1 MRGRARSTAR
11 SASIVTSVFPSHEDT
26 GLRPAYYV
34 ARIDRQQTLV
44 QVDERHA
51 GRSGVDLGANGAL
64 SVASVVGA
72 AAYALLQPHIERGLA
87 GEQAEFEL
95 DLPDHGGVIHRV
107 HGNYVPERDQAG
119 TVTGLTAVLWDISA
133 QRHAEQLMSQQQRDM
148 AALVENSPDII
159 ARLDLSMRFLYVN
172 HAVELAFG
180 VQADKVIGRTV
191 AEAGFAPDIATA
203 FDTALRDAI
212 DNRSERRINLQI
224 THSAKLH
231 HYSSRL
237 IPQFDANDALSSV
250 LAITYDVTQRVEAE
264 LERDALLVR
273 EKVARMQA
281 EAAARARDQFL
292 AVVSHELRS
301 PLNGIQSWA
310 HVLESYLDTESP
322 PVRRALAGIKT
333 GVQQQVRLIE
343 DLLDATQL
351 TAGKMQ
357 LVKQP
362 IRLQP
367 VLQSAI
373 SRVSSAADAR
383 HVTIQ
388 ADFGDADG
396 HVIGDA
402 ERLEQVIWNL
412 LSNAVKFSAEHT
424 TVHMTLSNEG
434 GDAIITVRDTG
445 RGIAPEFLPYLF
457 VPFRQA
463 DGSRT
468 RRAGGIGL
476 GLMLVRRLTEMHG
489 GRVVAFSAG
498 EDKGATFS
506 IYLPLEWKKQVEGA
520 FGESIRSD
528 GEQAMV
534 SLEGLSV
541 LLVDDQEE
549 ARDALQVLLEQSGAT
564 VVALDSGVTA
574 VSYLRDID
582 IAARPNV
589 LVCDIA
595 MPLQDGYLTLQ
606 QIRAHEKEHP
616 ALTRLPAIALTA
628 FTQREDKIRVLSS
641 GFQVHLAKP
650 ADAGELISIIDML
663 ARHGADTL
671 FAVEG

>member
-1 MRGRARSTAR
+1 
-11 SASIVTSVFPSHEDT
+11 VTSVFPRHEDT

-44 QVDERHA
+44 QLDERHA
-51 GRSGVDLGANGAL
+51 GRGAVDIGSAGSL
-64 SVASVVGA
+64 SVESAVGP
-72 AAYALLQPHIERGLA
+72 AAYALLRPHIERGLA

-95 DLPDHGGVIHRV
+95 DLPDARGVVHRV
-107 HGNYVPERDQAG
+107 HGNYVPERDDAG
-119 TVTGLTAVLWDISA
+119 AITGLTAVLWDISA
-133 QRHAEQLMSQQQRDM
+133 QRHAEQLMSQHQRDI

-159 ARLDLSMRFLYVN
+159 ARLDLTLRFAYVN

-180 VQADKVIGRTV
+180 VQAERVIGRT
-191 AEAGFAPDIATA
+191 AADAGFPSEIAVPFESA
-203 FDTALRDAI
+203 VRDAI
-212 DNRSERRINLQI
+212 ESRSERRISLQM
-224 THSAKLH
+224 TQHDKLR

-237 IPQFDANDALSSV
+237 IPQFDAADAVTSV

-301 PLNGIQSWA
+301 PLNGIQSWT

-362 IRLQP
+362 IRMQP
-367 VLQSAI
+367 VLQSAV
-373 SRVSSAADAR
+373 SRVSAAAEAR

-388 ADFGDADG
+388 TDFGSADG

-402 ERLEQVIWNL
+402 ERLEQVVWNL
-412 LSNAVKFSAEHT
+412 LSNAVKFSTENS
-424 TVHMTLSNEG
+424 TVHLALRNEG
-434 GDAIITVRDTG
+434 GDAIITVRDAG

-489 GRVVAFSAG
+489 GKVVAFSAG

-506 IYLPLEWKKQVEGA
+506 IYLPLEWKKQVEGT
-520 FGESIRSD
+520 FGESIRAG

-549 ARDALQVLLEQSGAT
+549 ARDALQVLLEQAGAT
-564 VVALDSGVTA
+564 VIALDSGVRA
-574 VSYLRDID
+574 VSYLREID
-582 IAARPNV
+582 AAARPSV
-589 LVCDIA
+589 IVCDIA

-616 ALTRLPAIALTA
+616 SLSRLPAIALTA

>member
-1 MRGRARSTAR
+1 M
-11 SASIVTSVFPSHEDT
+11 TSVFPRDDDN

-34 ARIDRQQTLV
+34 ARIDTRHTLV
-44 QVDERHA
+44 QFDGRYQIKRGA
-51 GRSGVDLGANGAL
+51 GMAPDGAL
-64 SVASVVGA
+64 SVEVAVGA
-72 AAYALLQPHIERGLA
+72 SAYALLRPYIEHGLG
-87 GEQAEFEL
+87 GEQGEFEL
-95 DLPDHGGVIHRV
+95 DLSDDAGTV
-107 HGNYVPERDQAG
+107 HHVRGSYVPERDSAG
-119 TVTGLTAVLWDISA
+119 AVSGLTAVVWDMTA
-133 QRHAEQLMSQQQRDM
+133 QRRAEKRIVQQERDI

-159 ARLDLSMRFLYVN
+159 ARLDLSLRFLYVN
-172 HAVELAFG
+172 NAVELAFG
-180 VQADKVIGRTV
+180 VHADEVIGRTV
-191 AEAGFAPDIATA
+191 AEAGFPGEAAE
-203 FDTALRDAI
+203 ALQAGLLDAI
-212 DNRSERRINLQI
+212 DSRSERRLTLQMS
-224 THSAKLH
+224 HGGKLR
-231 HYSSRL
+231 HYASRL
-237 IPQFDANDALSSV
+237 IPQFDDADALSSV

-281 EAAARARDQFL
+281 EAAARGRDQFL

-301 PLNGIQSWA
+301 PLNGIQSWT

-322 PVRRALAGIKT
+322 PIRRALAGIKT

-367 VLQSAI
+367 VLQSAV
-373 SRVSSAADAR
+373 SRVSAAAEAR
-383 HVTIQ
+383 HVTIET
-388 ADFGDADG
+388 DFGSNDG
-396 HVIGDA
+396 HVVGDA
-402 ERLEQVIWNL
+402 ERLEQVVWNL
-412 LSNAVKFSAEHT
+412 LSNAVKFSAEHAS
-424 TVHMTLSNEG
+424 VHVALRNEG
-434 GDAIITVRDTG
+434 GDAIITVRDSG

-506 IYLPLEWKKQVEGA
+506 VYLPLEWKKQIEGS

-534 SLEGLSV
+534 SLEGVSV

-549 ARDALQVLLEQSGAT
+549 ARDALEVLLKQAGAT
-564 VVALDSGVTA
+564 VVALDSGVKA
-574 VSYLRDID
+574 VAYLRDID
-582 IAARPNV
+582 PASRPKV

-606 QIRAHEKEHP
+606 QIRTHEKEHP
-616 ALTRLPAIALTA
+616 ELAKLPAIALTA

-650 ADAGELISIIDML
+650 ADAGELIAIIDML
-663 ARHGADTL
+663 SRHGAETL

>member
-1 MRGRARSTAR
+1 
-11 SASIVTSVFPSHEDT
+11 VFPRHEDT

-34 ARIDRQQTLV
+34 ARIDRQQVLV
-44 QVDERHA
+44 QLDGRDA
-51 GRSGVDLGANGAL
+51 GRRGMDVGAAGRL
-64 SVASVVGA
+64 SVEAAVGS
-72 AAYALLQPHIERGLA
+72 AAYALLRPHIERGLA

-95 DLPDHGGVIHRV
+95 DLPDDKGVMHRV
-107 HGNYVPERDQAG
+107 HGNYMPERDEAG
-119 TVTGLTAVLWDISA
+119 VVTGLTAVLWDISA
-133 QRHAEQLMSQQQRDM
+133 QRQTEQLMLQHQRDI

-159 ARLDLSMRFLYVN
+159 ARLDLTMRFVYVN

-180 VQADKVIGRTV
+180 VHADKAIGRTV
-191 AEAGFAPDIATA
+191 AEAGFPDDVAGPLELA
-203 FDTALRDAI
+203 AREAI
-212 DNRSERRINLQI
+212 DARAERRIALQL
-224 THSAKLH
+224 TQDDKLR

-237 IPQFDANDALSSV
+237 IPQIDASDAVTSV
-250 LAITYDVTQRVEAE
+250 LVITYDVTQRVEAE

-351 TAGKMQ
+351 SAGKMQ

-373 SRVSSAADAR
+373 ARVASAAEAR

-388 ADFGDADG
+388 ADFGTADG
-396 HVIGDA
+396 HVVGDA
-402 ERLEQVIWNL
+402 ERLEQVVWNL
-412 LSNAVKFSAEHT
+412 LSNAVKFSTEHS
-424 TVHMTLSNEG
+424 TVHLTLTNEG

-489 GRVVAFSAG
+489 GKVVAFSAG
-498 EDKGATFS
+498 EEKGATFS
-506 IYLPLEWKKQVEGA
+506 VYLPLEWKQQVEGS

-549 ARDALQVLLEQSGAT
+549 ARDALQVLLEQAGAT
-564 VVALDSGVTA
+564 VIALDSG
-574 VSYLRDID
+574 
-582 IAARPNV
+582 IAAVNLLREATPESRPNV

-606 QIRAHEKEHP
+606 QIRALEKENP
-616 ALTRLPAIALTA
+616 ALSRLPAIALTA

>member
-1 MRGRARSTAR
+1 M
-11 SASIVTSVFPSHEDT
+11 
-26 GLRPAYYV
+26 RPAYYV
-34 ARIDRQQTLV
+34 ARIDTRHTIV
-44 QVDERHA
+44 QFDERYEI
-51 GRSGVDLGANGAL
+51 RRRLGLPADGAL
-64 SVASVVGA
+64 SVETAVGA
-72 AAYALLQPHIERGLA
+72 SAYALLLPFIERGLA
-87 GEQAEFEL
+87 GEQGEFEL
-95 DLPDHGGVIHRV
+95 DLPDSTGVVHRV
-107 HGNYVPERDQAG
+107 RGNYVPERDASG
-119 TVTGLTAVLWDISA
+119 AVTGLTAVISDVGA
-133 QRHAEQLMSQQQRDM
+133 QRHTEQLMVQQQRDI

-159 ARLDLSMRFLYVN
+159 ARLDLSSRFLYVN

-180 VQADKVIGRTV
+180 VQADQVIGRTT
-191 AEAGFAPDIATA
+191 AEAGFPADVAA
-203 FDTALRDAI
+203 SFEAGLREAI
-212 DNRSERRINLQI
+212 ESRTEHRLNLQM
-224 THSAKLH
+224 SQGGKLR

-237 IPQFDANDALSSV
+237 IPQFDGDVLSSV

-301 PLNGIQSWA
+301 PLNGIQSWT
-310 HVLESYLDTESP
+310 HVLESYLDAESP

-367 VLQSAI
+367 VLQSAV
-373 SRVSSAADAR
+373 SRVAAAAEAR
-383 HVTIQ
+383 HVTIEL
-388 ADFGDADG
+388 DAGQNDG

-402 ERLEQVIWNL
+402 ERLEQVVWNL
-412 LSNAVKFSAEHT
+412 LSNAVKFSTEHAS
-424 TVHMTLSNEG
+424 VHVTLSNEG

-506 IYLPLEWKKQVEGA
+506 VYLPLEWKKQVEGS

-534 SLEGLSV
+534 SLEGVSV
-541 LLVDDQEE
+541 LLVDDQAE
-549 ARDALQVLLEQSGAT
+549 ARDALQVLLEQAGAT

-574 VSYLRDID
+574 VAYLRDID
-582 IAARPNV
+582 TAARPNV

-616 ALTRLPAIALTA
+616 GLSRLPAIALTA

-650 ADAGELISIIDML
+650 ADAGELIAIIDML

>member
-1 MRGRARSTAR
+1 M
-11 SASIVTSVFPSHEDT
+11 TSVFPRDDDN

-34 ARIDRQQTLV
+34 ARIDTRHTLV
-44 QVDERHA
+44 QFD
-51 GRSGVDLGANGAL
+51 GRYQIKRGTGVASDGAL
-64 SVASVVGA
+64 SVEAAVGA
-72 AAYALLQPHIERGLA
+72 PAYALLRPHIERGLA
-87 GEQAEFEL
+87 GEQGEFEM
-95 DLPDHGGVIHRV
+95 DLPDDSGKMHRV
-107 HGNYVPERDQAG
+107 RGNYVPERDSSG
-119 TVTGLTAVLWDISA
+119 TVSGLTAVVWDLSA
-133 QRHAEQLMSQQQRDM
+133 QRRAEQRIVQQERDI

-159 ARLDLSMRFLYVN
+159 ARLDLSLRFLYVN

-180 VQADKVIGRTV
+180 VHADQVIGRTV
-191 AEAGFAPDIATA
+191 AEAGFPVEAAEVLEA
-203 FDTALRDAI
+203 GVRDAI
-212 DNRSERRINLQI
+212 DSRAEHRLNLQMS
-224 THSAKLH
+224 HGGKLR

-237 IPQFDANDALSSV
+237 IPQFDDADALTSV

-281 EAAARARDQFL
+281 EAAARGRDQFL

-301 PLNGIQSWA
+301 PLNGIQSWT

-322 PVRRALAGIKT
+322 PIRRALAGIKT

-367 VLQSAI
+367 VLQSAV
-373 SRVSSAADAR
+373 SRVSAAAEAR
-383 HVTIQ
+383 HVTIET
-388 ADFGDADG
+388 DFGTTDG
-396 HVIGDA
+396 HVVGDA
-402 ERLEQVIWNL
+402 ERLEQVVWNL
-412 LSNAVKFSAEHT
+412 LSNAVKFSTEHAS
-424 TVHMTLSNEG
+424 VHVALRNEG

-506 IYLPLEWKKQVEGA
+506 VYLPLEWKKQVEGS

-534 SLEGLSV
+534 SLEGVSV

-549 ARDALQVLLEQSGAT
+549 ARDALEVLLQQAGAT
-564 VVALDSGVTA
+564 VVALDSGVKA
-574 VSYLRDID
+574 VAYLRDIEP
-582 IAARPNV
+582 ASRPKV

-616 ALTRLPAIALTA
+616 DLAKLPAIALTA
-628 FTQREDKIRVLSS
+628 FTQREDKIKVLSS

-650 ADAGELISIIDML
+650 ADAGELIAIIDML
-663 ARHGADTL
+663 SRHGADTL

>member
-1 MRGRARSTAR
+1 
-11 SASIVTSVFPSHEDT
+11 VTSVFPSHEDT

-51 GRSGVDLGANGAL
+51 GHGGVDLAANGAL
-64 SVASVVGA
+64 SVETAVGA

-87 GEQAEFEL
+87 GERAEFEL
-95 DLPDHGGVIHRV
+95 DLPDQAGVIHRV

-119 TVTGLTAVLWDISA
+119 DVTGLTAVLWDISA
-133 QRHAEQLMSQQQRDM
+133 QRQAEKMMSQHQRDI

-180 VQADKVIGRTV
+180 VLSDKVKGRTA
-191 AEAGFAPDIATA
+191 AEAGFPADIAAA
-203 FDTALRDAI
+203 FDAAGREAI
-212 DNRSERRINLQI
+212 SSRSERRVSLQM
-224 THSAKLH
+224 THDEKLH
-231 HYSSRL
+231 HYDSRL
-237 IPQFDANDALSSV
+237 IPQFDANEVLTSLLS
-250 LAITYDVTQRVEAE
+250 ITYDVTQRVEAE

-388 ADFGDADG
+388 ADFGEADG

-412 LSNAVKFSAEHT
+412 LSNAVKFSAEQG
-424 TVHMTLSNEG
+424 TVHLTLSNDG

-534 SLEGLSV
+534 SLEGVSV

-549 ARDALQVLLEQSGAT
+549 ARDALQVLLQQAGAT

-574 VSYLRDID
+574 VAYLRDID
-582 IAARPNV
+582 MAARPNV

-606 QIRAHEKEHP
+606 QIRAHEKENP
-616 ALTRLPAIALTA
+616 VLTRLPAIALTA